1 MNICCNFS
9 VYFRADERLAMTGSV
24 WEACEQL
31 GTLPK
36 DNLQAVNKKLQ
47 KDELLVMD
55 ALQEV
60 EEVTFNKT
68 ETYIRLQFCI

>member
-1 MNICCNFS
+1 
-9 VYFRADERLAMTGSV
+9 MTGSV

-31 GTLPK
+31 GNLPK

-60 EEVTFNKT
+60 EEVTFN
-68 ETYIRLQFCI
+68 

>member
-1 MNICCNFS
+1 
-9 VYFRADERLAMTGSV
+9 MTGSV
-24 WEACEQL
+24 WEACEQI

-36 DNLQAVNKKLQ
+36 DCLQAVNKQMQ

-60 EEVTFNKT
+60 EEVNSQKT
-68 ETYIRLQFCI
+68 DIIKKICHE

>member
-1 MNICCNFS
+1 
-9 VYFRADERLAMTGSV
+9 MTGSV

-60 EEVTFNKT
+60 EEVTFNRT
-68 ETYIRLQFCI
+68 ELLAILHLKFELIVESNKFN